1 MSSSEKIS
9 SEAASGAALV
19 EEVAEQEKAE
29 GEDAEGEDAEG
40 EDAEGEDAE
49 GEDATPSHVNVGR
62 IRGFFRG
69 QTPLSVAAVGLFVL
83 ACFYTLYAAA
93 SFFLPIVIAVVLN
106 FLLAPIMRVLERVHV
121 PTALGAALVVLGLLG
136 ALGYGLYSLSGPA
149 SDWAE
154 RVPESLR
161 QAERKLRGLQQSVER
176 VQEATQ
182 QVDEITSGDDG
193 EAQQQVQVGQ
203 PTMSETLLNQT
214 QQMLAGAA
222 VMFFLLFFL
231 LASGDLFLRKLVRV
245 LPIFRQKLVAVRIS
259 QGIERDLSRYLFTYS
274 IINTALGTIVGTVLW
289 LLGMPNPVLWG
300 FMVGVLNF
308 VPYLGPLVGVS
319 IIGLVAFVS
328 FDSTA
333 HAIAAPTLY
342 FSINALEGNLITP
355 LIMGRRL
362 QLNPV
367 AIFISLFFWGWIWG
381 VAGALLAVPLLVS
394 LKIVCDNVIT
404 LRPLG
409 EFIGQ

>member
-1 MSSSEKIS
+1 MPAPEKTS
-9 SEAASGAALV
+9 L
-19 EEVAEQEKAE
+19 KTTPE
-29 GEDAEGEDAEG
+29 GEQAETEERADREEAPPQLDTE
-40 EDAEGEDAE
+40 
-49 GEDATPSHVNVGR
+49 R
-62 IRGFFRG
+62 ITGFFQG
-69 QTPLSVAAVGLFVL
+69 PSALSVATMGLLVL
-83 ACFYTLYAAA
+83 ALFYTLYAAA
-93 SFFLPIVIAVVLN
+93 SFFLPVVIAVILN
-106 FLLAPIMRVLERVHV
+106 FLLTPVVRTLERFHV

-149 SDWAE
+149 SAWAE
-154 RVPESLR
+154 RAPQSLR
-161 QAERKLRGLQQSVER
+161 QAERKLRGLRQSVEK
-176 VQEATQ
+176 VQEATE
-182 QVDEITSGDDG
+182 QVDEITSGNDG
-193 EAQQQVQVGQ
+193 GESQQQVQVGQ
-203 PTMSETLLNQT
+203 PTMSEAILNQT
-214 QQMLAGAA
+214 QQALAGAA

-259 QGIERDLSRYLFTYS
+259 HGIERDLSRYLFTMAL
-274 IINTALGTIVGTVLW
+274 INVGLGTVVGLALW

-333 HAIAAPTLY
+333 HAVAAPALY

-355 LIMGRRL
+355 LIMGRQL

-367 AIFISLFFWGWIWG
+367 AIFVSLFFWGWIWG
-381 VAGALLAVPLLVS
+381 VAGALLAVPMLVS

-409 EFIGQ
+409 EFIGR